1 MKALVKSHALRA
13 LDKRQWKCLKKWI
26 QKCQAQQAAAPDL
39 DHRKWNLCITCK
51 WNVKRT
57 QNERKLQ
64 KFKKKV
70 GEITW
75 EVHPRVF
82 ADLFQRKEKQ
92 MPSLENVEGF
102 EKS

>member
-1 MKALVKSHALRA
+1 MHYMEV
-13 LDKRQWKCLKKWI
+13 
-26 QKCQAQQAAAPDL
+26 KCQTDTK
-39 DHRKWNLCITCK
+39 RKKVTK
-51 WNVKRT
+51 VF
-57 QNERKLQ
+57 Q
-64 KFKKKV
+64 KKV

-92 MPSLENVEGF
+92 LPSLENVEGF